1 MCMWMYQQNKTI
13 EIYVWSLTMISTN
26 IQIKKEIHTV
36 VLVIT
41 LLSLISITVRY
52 NFSGYI
58 YQCLLYLTGFILFY
72 YLDFCYEILFY
83 CLTACSNYLWH
94 AIDLLFSYI
103 RCIPSMSEFGSI
115 WKQEPD
121 LLKHETKGSIIVLE
135 TLAKKQMLYNT

>member
-1 MCMWMYQQNKTI
+1 MTVDISTILLSRENDCMCMWMYQQNKTI

-83 CLTACSNYLWH
+83 CLTACSNYL
-94 AIDLLFSYI
+94 
-103 RCIPSMSEFGSI
+103 
-115 WKQEPD
+115 
-121 LLKHETKGSIIVLE
+121 
-135 TLAKKQMLYNT
+135 

>member
-1 MCMWMYQQNKTI
+1 MCMWMMYQQNKTI

-41 LLSLISITVRY
+41 LLILISITVRY

-83 CLTACSNYLWH
+83 CLTACSNYL
-94 AIDLLFSYI
+94 
-103 RCIPSMSEFGSI
+103 
-115 WKQEPD
+115 
-121 LLKHETKGSIIVLE
+121 
-135 TLAKKQMLYNT
+135 